1 MPDTLSSLLI
11 GALGGVVTASIQH
24 VFRRF
29 SETEQ
34 VRREVVEKHLL
45 QLQNSVE
52 SLYYRANN
60 LQDWAGKSVMPDQY
74 YEQSTAY
81 IIARVLAHES
91 LLLSE
96 GVYAKLP
103 RRGALKGSIKAKL
116 HALNWGLDDQRFL
129 HYHRVQLGEMALDGA
144 RVLTYTEFLQRWAES
159 KYSEPVRAVSGFMRS
174 IEPGRLERTRVVAG
188 QLVELLSG
196 ETGVPSA
203 RADERS
209 RAAT

>member
-1 MPDTLSSLLI
+1 
-11 GALGGVVTASIQH
+11 
-24 VFRRF
+24 
-29 SETEQ
+29 
-34 VRREVVEKHLL
+34 
-45 QLQNSVE
+45 
-52 SLYYRANN
+52 
-60 LQDWAGKSVMPDQY
+60 
-74 YEQSTAY
+74 
-81 IIARVLAHES
+81 
-91 LLLSE
+91 
-96 GVYAKLP
+96 
-103 RRGALKGSIKAKL
+103 
-116 HALNWGLDDQRFL
+116 